1 MIVRASRC
9 MRAMPGI
16 ANRQW
21 YSVER
26 YTSQALPS
34 AAKRAIGLLSTRCDG
49 YDAAF
54 AGLAAAVV
62 AHARGCRHVRASRC
76 MRAMPGIANR
86 QWYSVEALYV
96 ASAAKEARP
105 SELQGCFAYCT
116 LRLAIAPP
124 PKQYHYIKSCTA
136 THATLPS
143 ISIYMH
149 SSYMRLKNPEKIDPW
164 W

>member
-1 MIVRASRC
+1 MYIMIYHVLMIHSSRAKNAAFADLAAAVAAHRMHAVVAIC
-9 MRAMPGI
+9 ERHVACEQLPGI

-54 AGLAAAVV
+54 AGLAAAVA

-76 MRAMPGIANR
+76 MRDSNAG
-86 QWYSVEALYV
+86 
-96 ASAAKEARP
+96 
-105 SELQGCFAYCT
+105 
-116 LRLAIAPP
+116 
-124 PKQYHYIKSCTA
+124 H
-136 THATLPS
+136 
-143 ISIYMH
+143 
-149 SSYMRLKNPEKIDPW
+149 
-164 W
+164 